1 MSMKLTVVGCSP
13 AWPNPGGAQSGYLL
27 EGPGRLLLDCGPGV
41 LARLRSNGAN
51 GWPEVDAIVI
61 SHFHLDHW
69 GDLVPWVWG
78 TMWGLGQELKKPEL
92 WLPPGGREELAGF
105 GTRFGTPDMFI
116 RVFEPK
122 EYAEGEEFEAAGLK
136 LVATRLPHYTVQTY
150 GFRVSNTHAH
160 AGLLGRLGPER
171 AAVEVGRRG
180 RPLPVR
186 GDVGTGRAGRGAAWA
201 SLGRRSRR
209 RVRSV
214 RCEAAAAHAPPE
226 GAQSGRRP
234 RAGARRAPARRL
246 ARGSARQDRSAT
258 DALSCR
264 SASYAHRGWRVDSIP
279 TRVGSRAGLA
289 SVDSRSRRPVF
300 RATRP
305 RLPGAHRTSR
315 PSSRTRVTRRRS
327 AASGSRRP
335 SQRLPSAP

>member
-78 TMWGLGQELKKPEL
+78 TMWGLGQELAKPEL

-150 GFRVSNTHAH
+150 GFRVSNTTRTLAYS
-160 AGLLGRLGPER
+160 GDSGPSERLSRLAEGVDLFLCEATLERGELDGEPRGP
-171 AAVEVGRRG
+171 
-180 RPLPVR
+180 
-186 GDVGTGRAGRGAAWA
+186 
-201 SLGRRSRR
+201 SLGGRSRR
-209 RVRSV
+209 RVRSF

-226 GAQSGRRP
+226 GAQSRRRP
-234 RAGARRAPARRL
+234 RAGARRAPAGRL
-246 ARGSARQDRSAT
+246 ARGSAHLDRSTT

-264 SASYAHRGWRVDSIP
+264 SASYAHRGWRVDIFP
-279 TRVGSRAGLA
+279 TRVGSGAVYVGRLA
-289 SVDSRSRRPVF
+289 V
-300 RATRP
+300 
-305 RLPGAHRTSR
+305 
-315 PSSRTRVTRRRS
+315 
-327 AASGSRRP
+327 
-335 SQRLPSAP
+335 